1 MSNKL
6 QSGSFINDVTHFG
19 RGLTL
24 VKWSASKVKSYGVT
38 SLREVRVCKYDHVNV
53 GHEHKRTRDVR
64 LVLCAN
70 LHGMQKTRLALISI
84 LLGLMNRT
92 HHKKPIK

>member
-19 RGLTL
+19 RGLTP

-38 SLREVRVCKYDHVNV
+38 SLSEVRVCKYDPVKL
-53 GHEHKRTRDVR
+53 GHEHKRPRDVR
-64 LVLCAN
+64 LVVQTYTPCKGQDL
-70 LHGMQKTRLALISI
+70 RLNINPS
-84 LLGLMNRT
+84 
-92 HHKKPIK
+92 